1 MSNRRTIDP
10 EFLDWL
16 QSKKN
21 LKKRSSRDV
30 KSHLL
35 RANELI
41 DIDDMTLR
49 EPEVTYALS
58 KSSKFHLLHT
68 STKSHLKRAIRLYQ
82 EYLEDKI

>member
-58 KSSKFHLLHT
+58 KDR
-68 STKSHLKRAIRLYQ
+68 KSVV
-82 EYLEDKI
+82 